1 MVHGLPLLFLVL
13 KTYVK
18 PILIG
23 NNIRKK
29 LRFSEIA
36 QWKIQSW
43 KNIVKITELKSI
55 KTE

>member
-1 MVHGLPLLFLVL
+1 MVHGLPLLFLAL

-29 LRFSEIA
+29 LRFSEIT
-36 QWKIQSW
+36 QWKIQCME
-43 KNIVKITELKSI
+43 KHCENHRTEKH
-55 KTE
+55 